1 MWLPSWPKTKLYI
14 PYVFHTLPDGLGDNE
29 IVRLFLSPE
38 RQEIS
43 DRVMLNCTFTVSWLV
58 ADTRLKKCCYDDLSV
73 RNMNFNPFLYHN
85 PCPTVT
91 GAYNPNPALLR
102 WCAV

>member
-43 DRVMLNCTFTVSWLV
+43 ESDVELYFYGLLASRRHATQKMLLCRFVS
-58 ADTRLKKCCYDDLSV
+58 
-73 RNMNFNPFLYHN
+73 P
-85 PCPTVT
+85 
-91 GAYNPNPALLR
+91 
-102 WCAV
+102 